1 MDEASLWRTLT
12 TLEDDGE
19 ITWAVEYRIGDR
31 NGELVHRSAHVVLK
45 TAGAVAAM
53 LTGNLG
59 EPPVGVSTNDPGD
72 VLAEVQDEPSAEHIA
87 TRGW

>member
-1 MDEASLWRTLT
+1 MSQPNVFDKPRGGTIPTTQGDMDEASLWRTLT

-53 LTGNLG
+53 LTGN
-59 EPPVGVSTNDPGD
+59 VGG
-72 VLAEVQDEPSAEHIA
+72 
-87 TRGW
+87 